1 MIMIFV
7 NGWVQ
12 RQRKFLPHCW
22 RTSKPTWQPNTSF
35 YTPNGNWWP
44 ALISSLLKLI
54 TSWRDY
60 LTTVSLPVC
69 HGWLHHEVTTW
80 QPYPL
85 LSAVVDYIMKWLLD
99 NRIPSCL
106 PWLITSW
113 SDYLTTVSLPV
124 CHGWLHHEV
133 TTWQPYPFLSAM
145 GDYTMLSASSRKTQQ
160 VFHLCHTWL
169 QHSQSQHLSSN
180 TGLFSSLL
188 HLVTLEEW
196 VLAPRKIYSSSILSS
211 LLQLVM

>member
-69 HGWLHHEVTTW
+69 HGWLHHDVTTW

-99 NRIPSCL
+99 NRIPSFL
-106 PWLITSW
+106 PWVITPCSAPVPGRPNRYFT
-113 SDYLTTVSLPV
+113 SATLGYTTASPSTWAAILASF
-124 CHGWLHHEV
+124 HLFYTWLHWRSE
-133 TTWQPYPFLSAM
+133 S
-145 GDYTMLSASSRKTQQ
+145 
-160 VFHLCHTWL
+160 
-169 QHSQSQHLSSN
+169 
-180 TGLFSSLL
+180 
-188 HLVTLEEW
+188 
-196 VLAPRKIYSSSILSS
+196 
-211 LLQLVM
+211 